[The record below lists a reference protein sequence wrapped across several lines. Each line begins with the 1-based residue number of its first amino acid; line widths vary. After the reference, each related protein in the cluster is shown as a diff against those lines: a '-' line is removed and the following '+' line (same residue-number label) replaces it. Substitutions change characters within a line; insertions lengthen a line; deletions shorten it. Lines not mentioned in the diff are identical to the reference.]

1 MDDYRSRIKWTNN
14 PAILCALKSCVVFS
28 DLFLLFERKKL
39 SRKKILGNFSFC
51 YHYHFICSILY
62 TFTYIVYVDIFCVS
76 SYMYNVYL
84 CENSSNFYLF
94 FYRWHFNREEFQ
106 GKFYSAPYT
115 YCMELLV
122 YIVKNQP
129 RIALIILLGLVIKT
143 IILYEYW
150 IIMAIA
156 GIFVCW
162 KWSGSPIF
170 WLNRLT
176 SAL

>member
-1 MDDYRSRIKWTNN
+1 MTYTYVYSINLENYDFRSRIKWKNN
-14 PAILCALKSCVVFS
+14 AAILCALKSCVVFS

-94 FYRWHFNREEFQ
+94 FTDGTSIARSSKVSFTAPPIPIVWN
-106 GKFYSAPYT
+106 YSYT
-115 YCMELLV
+115 
-122 YIVKNQP
+122 
-129 RIALIILLGLVIKT
+129 
-143 IILYEYW
+143 
-150 IIMAIA
+150 
-156 GIFVCW
+156 
-162 KWSGSPIF
+162 
-170 WLNRLT
+170 
-176 SAL
+176 

>member
-1 MDDYRSRIKWTNN
+1 MLIFR
-14 PAILCALKSCVVFS
+14 P
-28 DLFLLFERKKL
+28 FLLFERKKL

-122 YIVKNQP
+122 YIVINQP
-129 RIALIILLGLVIKT
+129 ATHCFKNSIRIGYQKLGICIIQL
-143 IILYEYW
+143 
-150 IIMAIA
+150 
-156 GIFVCW
+156 F
-162 KWSGSPIF
+162 
-170 WLNRLT
+170 
-176 SAL
+176 

>member
-1 MDDYRSRIKWTNN
+1 MLLIKFFFHWWHIPKCILDKPRKLWIMDDYRSSIKWKNN

-122 YIVKNQP
+122 YIVINQP
-129 RIALIILLGLVIKT
+129 ATHCFKNSIRIG
-143 IILYEYW
+143 YQ
-150 IIMAIA
+150 
-156 GIFVCW
+156 
-162 KWSGSPIF
+162 
-170 WLNRLT
+170 
-176 SAL
+176 